1 MSKKNKKQEELVN
14 EEVLEQEVI
23 ETDTPQAE
31 EVEKEEVDLTE
42 ASDEELLD
50 AYKTFDDDVTVDV
63 NGEEYLDP
71 EKVIEE
77 FTDAAKKIDNFVTK
91 DTTTEELNT
100 KLEAELAHAEE
111 VEAQLQKQIAELE
124 KKTPKHVQESF
135 SKFWA
140 L

>member
-63 NGEEYLDP
+63 NGEEEPKEEEYLDP
-71 EKVIEE
+71 EKVI
-77 FTDAAKKIDNFVTK
+77 
-91 DTTTEELNT
+91 
-100 KLEAELAHAEE
+100 
-111 VEAQLQKQIAELE
+111 
-124 KKTPKHVQESF
+124 
-135 SKFWA
+135 
-140 L
+140 